1 MTENRREEKCH
12 WLEQGWI
19 HGHQLRTGGQERKC
33 AFSHFLTQSP
43 WRTDG
48 PTDGWTD
55 KASYRV
61 ACPQL
66 KMITMSKGRPC
77 FLKLVSVLYRIV
89 KVSSHC
95 MDGLTK
101 KEILTMSKGR
111 TLFRW
116 SNWVSCSIYSI
127 IFPSHSYDS
136 QMRSCCSIFHEVPT
150 SELRSFFMNI
160 VLTVGTTLI
169 LPDR

>member
-1 MTENRREEKCH
+1 MRSIYSFTDALTK
-12 WLEQGWI
+12 EQGWI
-19 HGHQLRTGGQERKC
+19 HGQYQLRMGGQGWKC

-66 KMITMSKGRPC
+66 KMIMMSKGRPC
-77 FLKLVSVLYRIV
+77 FLQVVSVLCWIV

-111 TLFRW
+111 TLLRW
-116 SNWVSCSIYSI
+116 SNCSIYSI
-127 IFPSHSYDS
+127 IFPSYSYDS
-136 QMRSCCSIFHEVPT
+136 
-150 SELRSFFMNI
+150 
-160 VLTVGTTLI
+160 
-169 LPDR
+169 